1 MARRMTR
8 VAASIG
14 SSVNLP
20 KPEIGLAVDRH
31 THTLSLSS
39 ACVCVYFFALSFTSP
54 RTQPPNDVSNTPSE
68 LMEGNIRSILDRL

>member
-31 THTLSLSS
+31 THTLSLF
-39 ACVCVYFFALSFTSP
+39 CVRVCVFFCSF
-54 RTQPPNDVSNTPSE
+54 VHFPSYTAAE
-68 LMEGNIRSILDRL
+68 